1 MSYHNGK
8 LIEDIYDLEREKIYI
23 LEIGAQG
30 DLDGFVLKNGF
41 LKDWDKYHKK
51 YQDDPRKPPVTVLGK
66 FLELKEKE
74 KYQGYN
80 ATLFFYDLQE
90 LKIGTYEN
98 ISELLYDLG
107 QLQPNDSA
115 YKETLIYSTGD
126 LYETNE
132 CPIRVFEAREGSTK
146 KRTKGT
152 KKRSDSGSDESQ
164 DEDSSDEFLTKSLK
178 RMRLVGGKKKRGTKK
193 QR

>member
-30 DLDGFVLKNGF
+30 DLDGFELKNGF
-41 LKDWDKYHKK
+41 IKDWDKYHEK
-51 YQDDPRKPPVTVLGK
+51 YQDDPGKPPVTVLGK
-66 FLELKEKE
+66 FLELEEKE
-74 KYQGYN
+74 KFKGYN

-90 LKIGTYEN
+90 LKIGFYES

-107 QLQPNDSA
+107 QVQSNYSA
-115 YKETLIYSTGD
+115 CKETLIYD
-126 LYETNE
+126 TNLDGTNLV
-132 CPIRVFEAREGSTK
+132 PIRVFEAVYREGSTK

-178 RMRLVGGKKKRGTKK
+178 RMRLGGKKKRGTKK